1 MSSAE
6 FGDPQDRKRAFII
19 GSRLGEK
26 IELPKPSL
34 TKRLFKT
41 VREAF
46 QNLNPFIPNQQ
57 DYSKAKPITMERI
70 KHVQQGGNVKDIPE
84 EIRPKGQHSDMYK
97 RLEWDK
103 PSITIVNPRK
113 AMLLHPTENR
123 ILSIRECCRLFS
135 LPDNFIFKGSLS
147 AMQESIAMLFQ
158 SI

>member
-1 MSSAE
+1 
-6 FGDPQDRKRAFII
+6 
-19 GSRLGEK
+19 
-26 IELPKPSL
+26 
-34 TKRLFKT
+34 
-41 VREAF
+41 
-46 QNLNPFIPNQQ
+46 
-57 DYSKAKPITMERI
+57 MERI